1 MPASG
6 PILITGA
13 TGQSGRPTAQLLL
26 ERGHHVRALVHT
38 EDARSRDLANAGAEV
53 LVGDLQD
60 LQSTG
65 AALSGVRSAYFVYPV
80 EMGLVQAT
88 SLFALAAAEAGVEG
102 VVNMSQMPARRDAVS
117 NAMRDHWISERVL
130 DWSPVPVT
138 HLRPTLFAEWLT
150 IEPRSVADQGVLRL
164 PMGNGR
170 HAPIA
175 AIDIA
180 HVVAAIL
187 ENPQGYG
194 GKTYT
199 LTGPVEL
206 DHTEIAE
213 IMSDALGRVI
223 TYSPMSDADFAH
235 ALESQGRSPHLIQHL
250 TNVVRD
256 YREGRFK
263 GVSDSVESIG
273 RIQPTSVG
281 DFVRGNLQLFAAA
294 SV

>member
-1 MPASG
+1 MPISG

-13 TGQSGRPTAQLLL
+13 TGQSGRPTAELLL
-26 ERGHHVRALVHT
+26 ERGHHVRVLVHK
-38 EDARSRDLANAGAEV
+38 EDARSRDLAKAGAEV
-53 LVGDLQD
+53 VVGDLRD
-60 LQSTG
+60 LRSAGT
-65 AALSGVRSAYFVYPV
+65 AFNGVRSAYFVYPV
-80 EMGLVQAT
+80 ELGLAQA
-88 SLFALAAAEAGVEG
+88 SALFALAAGEAGVEG
-102 VVNMSQMPARRDAVS
+102 VVNMSQMPARRDAAS
-117 NAMRDHWISERVL
+117 NAMRDHWISERIM

-138 HLRPTLFAEWLT
+138 HIRPTLFAEWLT

-164 PMGNGR
+164 PMGSGR

-187 ENPQGYG
+187 EDPQGHSG
-194 GKTYT
+194 ATYS

-206 DHTEIAE
+206 DHAQIAE
-213 IMSDALGRVI
+213 AMSEALGRVI
-223 TYSPMSDADFAH
+223 TYSPMSDEDFAH

-256 YREGRFK
+256 YREGRFE
-263 GVSDSVESIG
+263 GVSDAVESIG

-281 DFVRGNLQLFAAA
+281 DFVRSNRQLFEAT
-294 SV
+294 SN